1 MKRHDDRERGSDGDA
16 LRAGEAGSGCR
27 VEWCGEELV
36 LLADRAVW
44 WARTGTICVADVHLG
59 KAAAFRSGGVPVP
72 EAATGADLQ
81 RLSGLV
87 KRYGARRVVILG
99 DLLHARSG
107 RADVTMD
114 AFGAWRAAHRNVDM
128 LLVRGNHDRSAGDPP
143 VEWNVRVVDEPHAE
157 EGDGRIVLAHD
168 PEVDTSRIGD
178 ERGMLCGHIHPGV
191 TMLGAARTLRAK
203 CFWLRKSVGVLPAF
217 GSFTG
222 GKAIRPASGDRVFA
236 VGPDGVHEVGMVPRA
251 TA

>member
-1 MKRHDDRERGSDGDA
+1 M
-16 LRAGEAGSGCR
+16 
-27 VEWCGEELV
+27 

-72 EAATGADLQ
+72 EAATGADLE
-81 RLSGLV
+81 RLSALM
-87 KRYGARRVVILG
+87 KRFGPRRVVILG

-107 RADVTMD
+107 RVNVTMD
-114 AFGAWRAAHRNVDM
+114 AFGAWRAGHEDVDV
-128 LLVRGNHDRSAGDPP
+128 LLVRGNHDVSAGDPP
-143 VEWNVRVVDEPHAE
+143 GEWNVRVVDEPHSDA
-157 EGDGRIVLAHD
+157 GDGRIVLAHD
-168 PEVDTSRIGD
+168 PEVDASRMGE

-191 TMLGAARTLRAK
+191 TMFGAVRTLRAK
-203 CFWLRKSVGVLPAF
+203 CFWLRRSVGVLPAF

-222 GKAIRPASGDRVFA
+222 GKAIRPERGDRVFA
-236 VGPDGVHEVGMVPRA
+236 VGPDGVHEVGMTPRQ